1 MKRIY
6 CTKKLGEY
14 IGVVDSNL
22 PADNSELKPNDWNA
36 HIFTLDRKKCLI
48 FVHSLTHYTIF
59 IDQIKKSDLKVINEI
74 FREKLKSQ
82 MRNDNLTIN
91 PKLSEKLCID
101 KEIKFYKT
109 NNNRRVL
116 GRINDFVSNF
126 KYHCKYK
133 YSNLADMNVA
143 YENGIINTTPI
154 EMTIDNIKFWT
165 TPINEMEKIIK
176 ASA

>member
-1 MKRIY
+1 MKRVY

-14 IGVVDSNL
+14 IGVVDNNL
-22 PADNSELKPNDWNA
+22 PADNSELKPTDWNA

-59 IDQIKKSDLKVINEI
+59 IDQIKKGDLKVINDI
-74 FREKLKSQ
+74 FREKLKLQ
-82 MRNDNLTIN
+82 MDNDNLTIN

-109 NNNRRVL
+109 NNNRRIL

-126 KYHCKYK
+126 
-133 YSNLADMNVA
+133 DMNVA

-154 EMTIDNIKFWT
+154 EMTIENIKFWT
-165 TPINEMEKIIK
+165 TPINEMKKIIK